1 MAEPHVPG
9 TSPLLGE
16 ESPQHAQSSMGG
28 RVQTYEP
35 GLLGSAWGVPP
46 AGQATVGQAQ
56 FSKQPT
62 RPCLCLMKLMRMSF
76 LHHSGLSSRTTTSL
90 KPALTSRLSPLAGT
104 DVLARTPPA
113 ISVLALSDTEGSVPS
128 FLGLQCPGWPGTC
141 GCPADPE
148 EGTGVTQ
155 AKSGLQFPQQ
165 IHVVVLALW
174 GLWIHER
181 IHMPTRVSQALTVP
195 PGTHSWAPK
204 GREAYWKGPLPG

>member
-1 MAEPHVPG
+1 
-9 TSPLLGE
+9 
-16 ESPQHAQSSMGG
+16 
-28 RVQTYEP
+28 
-35 GLLGSAWGVPP
+35 
-46 AGQATVGQAQ
+46 
-56 FSKQPT
+56 
-62 RPCLCLMKLMRMSF
+62 MKLMRMSF